1 MAGKENIWR
10 NFRHQWSLKQRNTF
24 NRSISF
30 FIHIF
35 SLEKLPQERKGRSWK
50 AGAKAGNL
58 QQATGFSVFR
68 IFYTF
73 CNATLAVIVGGCT
86 RICFIFA
93 GCFVAG
99 DAATKIQ
106 LAAQKVLQMRAE
118 NLINVD
124 TSWGQNWTELN
135 LVLAEEEKEESRV
148 DWRKPLCLWIF
159 TEKLYIILV
168 KLTFWTHAILLNLNL
183 EKINNCKTFILKKIK

>member
-1 MAGKENIWR
+1 MPNGKENIWR

-35 SLEKLPQERKGRSWK
+35 SLEKLPQERTGWQE
-50 AGAKAGNL
+50 AVVGAKAGNL
-58 QQATGFSVFR
+58 QQATGFSVFLYFVLLFFAAR
-68 IFYTF
+68 
-73 CNATLAVIVGGCT
+73 LWQLLVRGCT
-86 RICFIFA
+86 RICFISV

-124 TSWGQNWTELN
+124 TSWGRNWTKLN
-135 LVLAEEEKEESRV
+135 SVLQRREEKVHLIELPAFVAINMQWKAQYSDRWPYTTWTFEE
-148 DWRKPLCLWIF
+148 
-159 TEKLYIILV
+159 
-168 KLTFWTHAILLNLNL
+168 
-183 EKINNCKTFILKKIK
+183 

>member
-1 MAGKENIWR
+1 MILQLQFFLRVAVELFGPRKSLNAEWPAKKTFGEISGTSEAWNKGIHLIGVFPFLYTFFRLKNFPRSGKEGR
-10 NFRHQWSLKQRNTF
+10 GRQEPRQETCSRRLVFLYF
-24 NRSISF
+24 VF
-30 FIHIF
+30 FIF
-35 SLEKLPQERKGRSWK
+35 F
-50 AGAKAGNL
+50 
-58 QQATGFSVFR
+58 ATR
-68 IFYTF
+68 
-73 CNATLAVIVGGCT
+73 LWRLLVGGCT

-135 LVLAEEEKEESRV
+135 LVLAEDGRKKKAGLIEESHCV
-148 DWRKPLCLWIF
+148 HEYSGK
-159 TEKLYIILV
+159 
-168 KLTFWTHAILLNLNL
+168 
-183 EKINNCKTFILKKIK
+183 NCT